1 MFLITEGFKSGSTIN
16 KQLLS
21 PLTLADSVTGV
32 IVAQNLHLLLILV
45 KWVIAAECKVY

>member
-32 IVAQNLHLLLILV
+32 TLSEFTLSEFTLV
-45 KWVIAAECKVY
+45 IDPS